1 MSQVCGIC
9 TSPNRLEVDR
19 ALIAGRSLAGI
30 AREFGV
36 SVDCLSRHKAGHLSR
51 QLLKSAEIRELVS
64 LDTLASDV
72 AMMRERCLDVM
83 ERARKRNWLNT
94 ELRSLGELR
103 SVYTFMTSL
112 CLDLERMKQ
121 DQNKTSLR
129 LQADALKQNLSK
141 DELEFLQFLL
151 EKASIPLETT

>member
-1 MSQVCGIC
+1 M
-9 TSPNRLEVDR
+9 P
-19 ALIAGRSLAGI
+19 
-30 AREFGV
+30 
-36 SVDCLSRHKAGHLSR
+36 RHYGEGKKTNL
-51 QLLKSAEIRELVS
+51 
-64 LDTLASDV
+64 
-72 AMMRERCLDVM
+72 
-83 ERARKRNWLNT
+83 LNT

>member
-1 MSQVCGIC
+1 
-9 TSPNRLEVDR
+9 
-19 ALIAGRSLAGI
+19 
-30 AREFGV
+30 
-36 SVDCLSRHKAGHLSR
+36 
-51 QLLKSAEIRELVS
+51 
-64 LDTLASDV
+64 
-72 AMMRERCLDVM
+72 
-83 ERARKRNWLNT
+83 
-94 ELRSLGELR
+94 
-103 SVYTFMTSL
+103 MTSL